1 MKIYVD
7 GKLTDPKLVGWNNH
21 MKYGQMQRFQP
32 NQIFDYS
39 MMFSTEEFLSEFSEM
54 FAEQAAEFKEIDEE
68 EGGEPT
74 EFSEFNYGSLK
85 DALNHPRALYVCFD
99 DYMMTDKVL
108 PHFWPD
114 GGRGYIINS
123 LDRLFVTKDGKC
135 VMLEGRGWKS
145 W

>member
-1 MKIYVD
+1 
-7 GKLTDPKLVGWNNH
+7 
-21 MKYGQMQRFQP
+21 
-32 NQIFDYS
+32 
-39 MMFSTEEFLSEFSEM
+39 
-54 FAEQAAEFKEIDEE
+54 
-68 EGGEPT
+68 
-74 EFSEFNYGSLK
+74 
-85 DALNHPRALYVCFD
+85 
-99 DYMMTDKVL
+99 MMTDKVL